1 MARVRG
7 QKTYGAASE
16 GNVENG
22 STQRNQQISNRA
34 PAGGG
39 APRLPIR
46 PKIEQITEEKD
57 TSQQGNA
64 RANIASMYKPKPAP
78 QVVEVEIQSEQIA
91 EVIKLQPLP
100 TPVKPLVIPAPA
112 VLPPLVIAPT
122 KDIGVQTPMQIKSN
136 VNLRPDGVTEILG
149 PGGVVL
155 EEIGGD
161 GKVVVDPIKD
171 VGFDPKDPPVSIKQ
185 LREDF
190 AEHVATG
197 KDEAGEVFEAKPET
211 KKLLK
216 QDGLERFIPKVLKK
230 VIESNTENE
239 DGGTSGIAKEK
250 IITTTQ
256 AQAKLKPRDYV
267 ATITEVMDSNRI
279 RVNLSYNEGVN
290 LYQHKGD
297 DEVAN
302 KFKNFRVNYIKN
314 NIERY
319 KTYMVKDNQY
329 YLITNEELG
338 ASGKERFIKLK
349 QPAENCK
356 VDDKVIFVEKRL
368 PDYKDI
374 VTLNPFTETENDSLF
389 LRIPNLNSVDNPID
403 FQGTN
408 YKTHDGLLS
417 NKDDDARDIERLL
430 ISGSLLDVQPNIDYQ
445 KTTTDLSIE
454 NDDTGFGNF
463 VNFSSAERR
472 ITNFKDKLILIES
485 HSAASASLTTIS
497 SSADTRLDLQR
508 KKQRVINS
516 FDPYEHYLY
525 FESSSYVSSSDGQFH
540 DTAWPKS
547 NSSSP
552 YTLESTGDA
561 SSWYNAMVAS
571 ASSYDQGNM
580 DSLRNSLPLHINQ
593 DSENNV
599 FLEFM
604 DMVGQ
609 QFDEIWTYTKSI
621 TDINMRVE
629 KISEGI
635 SKDVAQNY
643 ARALGLNLSSGN
655 DLVNLPEY
663 LLGNDVDGASLYDS
677 PQEKVTEEIWKRIL
691 ANLPY
696 FIKSKGTERA
706 LKGLLNCYGIPS
718 SILRVREYGGPDK
731 GTRVNYEIKRKF
743 TRATDFRAAQYIK
756 SHWKAAADGQVP
768 DTIEFRFRTPKS
780 QDTIIVQKDNDFAIS
795 LQDNGES
802 DDYGFLRFE
811 ISGASAVY
819 DQFITS
825 SLLPLYNDDFWSVM
839 LTRKDT
845 DGNEIADD
853 KILSQSVYEL
863 TTKQYD
869 STKQRILFQ
878 SSESLQTHTSSLA
891 TDVNNITGSSLNAA
905 FTGSGHLY
913 IGGSGS
919 AFGANTFTGSLMEF
933 RVWSEPLSS
942 SAFDNHVRAPKA
954 YNGNSI
960 SSSYNDLLV
969 RYQLNDNVDLSSS
982 PTLSNAA
989 HLQTYELGTSGSDV
1003 NGFTANFS
1011 RTLVDQEKL
1020 RVPDIGG
1027 VRRNATKIR
1036 IEDTTITQPLVYN
1049 VRKEKSSDDF
1059 APIDSNKLGI
1069 YFAPTDVVNED
1080 IMYSVADFDFDDYIG
1095 DPRDEFRVNYPEL
1108 RSIRREY
1115 FKRYTNTN
1123 NFFDYLRILSFYD
1136 SSVFTQVKNLVPAR
1150 AKASVGIL
1158 IEPNILERSKQIIG
1172 DRPEFDNR
1180 YYENANH
1187 FEDGIK
1193 VTRYISGSD
1202 DNYFEV
1208 SGEYNTYNGE
1218 INLNNSTGSSLGF
1231 LNQRSLMVLDALD
1244 PRSEFG
1250 SLYATASVEGGGGTS
1265 NKIFTEVLQP
1275 NITASRTSENNQEAV
1290 FFYSSSLSASIG
1302 TTLSYSSSFI
1312 NSDVQSV
1319 AYDSPLFRTF
1329 YLGTKLT
1336 RDNTIDGKEPIEVN
1350 QVSPTTIVTQD
1361 SDITKLRTD

>member
-1 MARVRG
+1 MARTRTEERMG
-7 QKTYGAASE
+7 ETYGEASE
-16 GNVENG
+16 G
-22 STQRNQQISNRA
+22 RNQATSNRA

-39 APRLPIR
+39 APRLPKQ
-46 PKIEQITEEKD
+46 PKIEQITEAKD
-57 TSQQGNA
+57 TSQPGNA
-64 RANIASMYKPKPAP
+64 AANIAAAYKPKPPKA
-78 QVVEVEIQSEQIA
+78 VTEA
-91 EVIKLQPLP
+91 EVKSEIVAVCLRGQPSP
-100 TPVKPLVIPAPA
+100 SPVKPLVIPAPA
-112 VLPPLVIAPT
+112 ILPPPLITKNST
-122 KDIGVQTPMQIKSN
+122 KDIGVQTPMQIRSET
-136 VNLRPDGVTEILG
+136 NLRPDGVTEILG
-149 PGGVVL
+149 PGGIVL

-161 GKVVVDPIKD
+161 GRVIVDPIKD
-171 VGFDPKDPPVSIKQ
+171 VGFDPKNPPPAIEA

-197 KDEAGEVFEAKPET
+197 KDEAGEVFEAKPDT
-211 KKLLK
+211 KKALK
-216 QDGLERFIPKVLKK
+216 KAGLERFIPKVPKK
-230 VIESNTENE
+230 VIESTTENE
-239 DGGTSGIAKEK
+239 SGHKGGTAKEK

-256 AQAKLKPRDYV
+256 AQVKLTPRDYV
-267 ATITEVMDSNRI
+267 ATITEVLDSNRV
-279 RVNLSYNEGVN
+279 RVSLSYNDGVN
-290 LYQHKGD
+290 QYQHKGD
-297 DEVAN
+297 DEVAK
-302 KFKNFRVNYIKN
+302 KFKNFRVNYINN

-338 ASGKERFIKLK
+338 ASGKERFVKLK
-349 QPAENCK
+349 QPLQGTD
-356 VDDKVIFVEKRL
+356 VDDKVLFVEKRL
-368 PDYKDI
+368 PDYKDV
-374 VTLNPFTETENDSLF
+374 VTLNPFVEAEDNSIF

-408 YKTHDGLLS
+408 YKSHDGLLS

-430 ISGSLLDVQPNIDYQ
+430 TSGSLLDVQPNIDYQ

-463 VNFSSAERR
+463 VHFSNAERR
-472 ITNFKDKLILIES
+472 LINFKEKLTLIES

-497 SSADTRLDLQR
+497 SSANTRLDLQR
-508 KKQRVINS
+508 RKQRVINS

-552 YTLESTGDA
+552 YTLQSTGDA
-561 SSWYNAMVAS
+561 SSWYNNMISS

-580 DSLRNSLPLHINQ
+580 NSLRNSLPLHINQ
-593 DSENNV
+593 DTENNV

-621 TDINMRVE
+621 TDVNIRVE
-629 KISEGI
+629 KLSEGI

-643 ARALGLNLSSGN
+643 ARALGLNLTSGN

-663 LLGNDVDGASLYDS
+663 LLGNDVDGTSVFES
-677 PQEKVTEEIWKRIL
+677 PQEQVTEEIWKRIL
-691 ANLPY
+691 ANLPF

-743 TRATDFRAAQYIK
+743 TRATDFRSSQFVK
-756 SHWKAAADGQVP
+756 SHWKTAADGQVP
-768 DTIEFRFRTPKS
+768 DTIEVRFRTPKS
-780 QDTIIVQKDNDFAIS
+780 QDQVILQKDNDFAIS
-795 LQDNGES
+795 LQDNGS
-802 DDYGFLRFE
+802 TDDYGFLRFE
-811 ISGASAVY
+811 ISGSDQVY

-825 SLLPLYNDDFWSVM
+825 STLPFYNDDFWSVM

-845 DGNEIADD
+845 SGNEITDD

-869 STKQRILFQ
+869 STRQRILYQ

-891 TDVNNITGSSLNAA
+891 TDVNNITGSQLNAA
-905 FTGSGHLY
+905 YTSSGHIYL
-913 IGGSGS
+913 GGSGS

-942 SAFDNHVRAPKA
+942 SVFDNHVRAPKS

-960 SSSYNDLLV
+960 SSSYDNLLV
-969 RYQLNDNVDLSSS
+969 RYELNDNKNLQSS
-982 PTLSNAA
+982 PTFSNSA
-989 HLQTYELGTSGSDV
+989 HLKTYELGTSGSDV
-1003 NGFTANFS
+1003 NGFTGNFS

-1027 VRRNATKIR
+1027 VRRNATKVR
-1036 IEDTTITQPLVYN
+1036 IEDTKITQPLVHN
-1049 VRKEKSSDDF
+1049 IRKEKSSDDF

-1080 IMYSVADFDFDDYIG
+1080 IMYSVADFDFDDFIG

-1115 FKRYTNTN
+1115 FKRYQRTN
-1123 NFFDYLRILSFYD
+1123 NFFDYLRILNFYD

-1150 AKASVGIL
+1150 AKTSVGIL
-1158 IEPNILERSKQIIG
+1158 IEPTILERSKQIVG

-1180 YYENANH
+1180 YFENAGH
-1187 FEDGIK
+1187 FGEGIK
-1193 VTRYISGSD
+1193 VTRYITGSA
-1202 DNYFEV
+1202 DNYFET

-1250 SLYATASVEGGGGTS
+1250 SLYATASVSRGTS
-1265 NKIFTEVLQP
+1265 NKIFTETLQP
-1275 NITASRTSENNQEAV
+1275 NLTASRAAENNQEEV

-1302 TTLSYSSSFI
+1302 ESVAYSSSFI
-1312 NSDVQSV
+1312 TSDLQSI

-1336 RDNTIDGKEPIEVN
+1336 RDNTIDGKEPIEIN

>member
-1 MARVRG
+1 MARTRAEETFG
-7 QKTYGAASE
+7 TTSE
-16 GNVENG
+16 GSN
-22 STQRNQQISNRA
+22 RNQQISNEL

-39 APRLPIR
+39 APSLPVR
-46 PKIEQITEEKD
+46 PKIEDTTEARD
-57 TSQQGNA
+57 TSQIGSA
-64 RANIASMYKPKPAP
+64 IANIFALYKEKIK
-78 QVVEVEIQSEQIA
+78 QNVEAEIQSEEVA
-91 EVIKLQPLP
+91 KVIKGVSLP
-100 TPVKPLVIPAPA
+100 SPVKPLVIPAPA
-112 VLPPLVIAPT
+112 ILPPPAIRVAT
-122 KDIGVQTPMQIKSN
+122 TIGVQTPMKE
-136 VNLRPDGVTEILG
+136 VAPTKLRPDGITEILG

-155 EEIGGD
+155 EELGEG
-161 GKVVVDPIKD
+161 GKVTLDPIKD
-171 VGFDPKDPPVSIKQ
+171 MGFDPENPPPAIEM

-197 KDEAGEVFEAKPET
+197 KDDAGQPFEVKPET
-211 KKLLK
+211 KKALK
-216 QDGLERFIPKVLKK
+216 EAGLARLIPKAPKK
-230 VIESNTENE
+230 IIESNTENE
-239 DGGTSGIAKEK
+239 DGGTGGMAKER

-256 AQAKLKPRDYV
+256 AQAKLKPRDYL
-267 ATITEVMDSNRI
+267 ATITEVLDSNRI
-279 RVNLSYNEGVN
+279 RVNLSYNDGVN
-290 LYQHKGD
+290 LYKHKGD
-297 DEVAN
+297 DQVST
-302 KFKNFRVNYIKN
+302 KFKNFRVNYINN

-338 ASGKERFIKLK
+338 ASGNARFVKLK
-349 QPAENCK
+349 QPLKN
-356 VDDKVIFVEKRL
+356 VGIDDKVIFVEKRL
-368 PDYKDI
+368 PDYKDV
-374 VTLNPFTETENDSLF
+374 VTLNPFIEAEDNNLF

-408 YKTHDGLLS
+408 YKSHDGLLS
-417 NKDDDARDIERLL
+417 NKDDDSRDIERML
-430 ISGSLLDVQPNIDYQ
+430 ISGSLLEVQPNIDYQ

-463 VNFSSAERR
+463 INFSNAESRLS
-472 ITNFKDKLILIES
+472 NFKDKLILIES
-485 HSAASASLTTIS
+485 HSVASHSLTTVS

-508 KKQRVINS
+508 KRQRVINS

-525 FESSSYVSSSDGQFH
+525 FESSSFVSSSDGLFH
-540 DTAWPKS
+540 DTSWPKETS
-547 NSSSP
+547 TSP
-552 YTLESTGDA
+552 YTLAHTTGSTA
-561 SSWYNAMVAS
+561 ATWYTTMTTSAS
-571 ASSYDQGNM
+571 AYDQGNM
-580 DSLRNSLPLHINQ
+580 NSLRNSLPLHINQ
-593 DSENNV
+593 DTENNV

-621 TDINMRVE
+621 TDVNKRVE

-635 SKDVAQNY
+635 SKDVAQKY
-643 ARALGLNLSSGN
+643 AQALGLNLTSGN

-677 PQEKVTEEIWKRIL
+677 PQEEVTEEIWKRIL

-696 FIKSKGTERA
+696 FIKSKGTGRA

-756 SHWKAAADGQVP
+756 SHWKAATDGQVP

-780 QDTIIVQKDNDFAIS
+780 QDTIIVQKENDFAIS
-795 LQDNGES
+795 LQDNGET

-811 ISGASAVY
+811 ISGSDQVY

-825 SLLPLYNDDFWSVM
+825 SLLPFYNDDFWSVM

-845 DGNEIADD
+845 DGNEVADD

-869 STKQRILFQ
+869 STKQRILYQ

-891 TDVNNITGSSLNAA
+891 SDINNISGSQLNAA
-905 FTGSGHLY
+905 YTSSGHLY

-942 SAFDNHVRAPKA
+942 SVFNNHVRAPKA

-969 RYQLNDNVDLSSS
+969 RYELNDNKNLNSS

-989 HLQTYELGTSGSDV
+989 HLLTYESGPSGSDV
-1003 NGFTANFS
+1003 NGFTGNFS

-1027 VRRNATKIR
+1027 TRRNATKIR
-1036 IEDTTITQPLVYN
+1036 IEDTTIKQPLVYN

-1136 SSVFTQVKNLVPAR
+1136 SSVFTQIKNLVPAR
-1150 AKASVGIL
+1150 AKTSVGIL

-1172 DRPEFDNR
+1172 DRPEFENR
-1180 YYENANH
+1180 YFENAGE
-1187 FEDGIK
+1187 FDEGIK
-1193 VTRYISGSD
+1193 ITRYITGSD
-1202 DNYFEV
+1202 DNYFEA
-1208 SGEYNTYNGE
+1208 SGEYNTYDGL

-1250 SLYATASVEGGGGTS
+1250 SLYATASVTAGTS
-1265 NKIFTEVLQP
+1265 NKIFTETLQP
-1275 NITASRTSENNQEAV
+1275 NITASRASENNQEQV
-1290 FFYSSSLSASIG
+1290 FFYSSSYSASIG
-1302 TTLSYSSSFI
+1302 TTLAYSSSFI
-1312 NSDVQSV
+1312 TSDLQSI

-1336 RDNTIDGKEPIEVN
+1336 RDDTIDGKEPIEVN